1 MSTNED
7 WFEDFT
13 GEEEEYLFREYE
25 VTSSPNDFNIKTL
38 YDFIDSG
45 VVKIPAFQRNFVWDI
60 KRSSKL
66 IESLIIGLPIPQIF
80 LYEESKNSFLV
91 IDGQQRLMSI
101 YYFIKKRFPR
111 KEKRIELRRIFDIE
125 GSIPDSV
132 LFDNDFFTDFNLLLT
147 GQLPD
152 RPNKLNKLNYSILGE
167 NKASFDLRTIRNVII
182 KQNLPEGD
190 DSAMFEIFNR
200 LNTGGVNLKPQ
211 EIRASMYH
219 SSFYDMLYRINLNV
233 NWRSI
238 INKSEPDLNMGD
250 IEILLRGFAMLIE
263 SENYKPSMTKFLNNF
278 SKNTKSMSQD
288 RIKYLEQLF
297 YKFCD
302 VAIQFGEGAF
312 ISKNNKVNI
321 SIFESIFCA
330 MCKEAALKMSIEIRI
345 PEKEKVFLLK
355 ENPEFAQAIQRDTAS
370 KKNVDLRMELA
381 NKVLFG

>member
-1 MSTNED
+1 MDINED

-13 GEEEEYLFREYE
+13 GEDEEYFFREYE

-38 YDFIDSG
+38 FDFIESG

-101 YYFIKKRFPR
+101 YYFIKRRFPK
-111 KEKRIELRRIFDIE
+111 KEKRIELRRVFDTE
-125 GSIPDSV
+125 GRIPDEV
-132 LFDNDFFTDFNLLLT
+132 LFDNDYFTDFNLMLA

-152 RPNKLNKLNYSILGE
+152 RPNKLSKLNYSTLGD
-167 NKASFDLRTIRNVII
+167 NKTSFDLRTIRNVII

-211 EIRASMYH
+211 EIRTSMYH
-219 SSFYDMLYRINLNV
+219 SPFYQMLYRINLND
-233 NWRSI
+233 NWRKM
-238 INKSEPDLNMGD
+238 INRSEADLNMGD

-278 SKNTKSMSQD
+278 SKNARSMKADS
-288 RIKYLEQLF
+288 IEYLENLF
-297 YKFCD
+297 NEFCK
-302 VAIQFGEGAF
+302 ISIRFGEEAF
-312 ISKNNKVNI
+312 ISKSNKVNI

-330 MCKEAALKMSIEIRI
+330 MCKTASEEKSLDIKI
-345 PEKEKVFLLK
+345 PETPKVFALK
-355 ENPEFAQAIQRDTAS
+355 ENPEFTKAIQRDTAS
-370 KKNVDLRMELA
+370 KKNVDLRLELA
-381 NKVLFG
+381 NRVLFN